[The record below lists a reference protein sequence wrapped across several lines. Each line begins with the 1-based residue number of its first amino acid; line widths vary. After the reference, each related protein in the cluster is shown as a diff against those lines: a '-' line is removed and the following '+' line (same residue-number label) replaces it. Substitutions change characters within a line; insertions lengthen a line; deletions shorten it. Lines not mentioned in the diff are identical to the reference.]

1 MTTIETDQHP
11 ETAEQAIEAQLGRLM
26 SDLGSSLGVLTISLG
41 THSGLWAARRVQHHH
56 RTRV

>member
-41 THSGLWAARRVQHHH
+41 TRSGLWAARRVQHHH